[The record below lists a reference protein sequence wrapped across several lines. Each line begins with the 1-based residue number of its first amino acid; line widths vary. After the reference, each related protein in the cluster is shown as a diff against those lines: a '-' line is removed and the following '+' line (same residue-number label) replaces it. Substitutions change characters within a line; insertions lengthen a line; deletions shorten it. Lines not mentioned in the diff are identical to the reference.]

1 MSEKCAKIA
10 AFNSFHNKHTNLG
23 NFMHYFIIREN
34 VMLKKQYLVWFFF
47 NTKYTLQAK
56 KLRPKR
62 IFKVFSFQVEPNLT
76 K

>member
-34 VMLKKQYLVWFFF
+34 VMLKKQYLV
-47 NTKYTLQAK
+47 L
-56 KLRPKR
+56 
-62 IFKVFSFQVEPNLT
+62 VF
-76 K
+76 